1 MGGVVVPPILD
12 SFFQVCFLGEFR
24 SIFVNED
31 EKAPQK
37 KPADVR
43 HVKVHQEIDF
53 GSFVFGGSRSGS
65 FIYIRRSQT
74 TASPPAVPAEL
85 FHVLKICKPKHTP
98 LALKVPSGVCCFGS
112 SHSQVPI
119 ATLANIV
126 I

>member
-43 HVKVHQEIDF
+43 HVKVHQEMDF
-53 GSFVFGGSRSGS
+53 SSFVFGVSRSGS
-65 FIYIRRSQT
+65 FIYISRSGQQRHRPLYRLNCSRTKTIQT
-74 TASPPAVPAEL
+74 KTHPTRTKESVWG
-85 FHVLKICKPKHTP
+85 VL
-98 LALKVPSGVCCFGS
+98 LWVFA
-112 SHSQVPI
+112 
-119 ATLANIV
+119 
-126 I
+126 